1 MALSRAG
8 ERSKRTLKSGSVEG
22 PSSLMAHQLSGDIG
36 CISCS
41 QEFPSR
47 SQGPHCARLLR
58 QHIYDLLHKSP
69 GGFKVTSTL
78 QTGMPNSP
86 VVPREVAVSSSSLH
100 PGGPQCRS
108 RHSVETGAEAQGM
121 EAPPRGGGADMEGI
135 RPGPSGPVCVSRLLT
150 VHSGFPSCIQLL
162 SDWTQWYRCGRG
174 FACFFPGSTI
184 ALLPGVLERVRQD
197 RVLLLLIA
205 PRWPGRVWL
214 PDIISLLNGPPL
226 ELSRQEESSFP
237 SRELEISPPT

>member
-1 MALSRAG
+1 MPLSRAG
-8 ERSKRTLKSGSVEG
+8 ERSKGTLKSGSVEG
-22 PSSLMAHQLSGDIG
+22 PSSLMAHQPSGDIG

-47 SQGPHCARLLR
+47 SQGPHCVRLLR
-58 QHIYDLLHKSP
+58 QHIYGLLHKSP

-108 RHSVETGAEAQGM
+108 RHSVETGAEARGM

-135 RPGPSGPVCVSRLLT
+135 RPGPSGPVCVSRDFSLSTL
-150 VHSGFPSCIQLL
+150 VFPHAS
-162 SDWTQWYRCGRG
+162 SSSRTGRNG
-174 FACFFPGSTI
+174 TDVAEASHAFSPI

-205 PRWPGRVWL
+205 PRWLGRVWL

-226 ELSRQEESSFP
+226 ELSRQEEPSFP